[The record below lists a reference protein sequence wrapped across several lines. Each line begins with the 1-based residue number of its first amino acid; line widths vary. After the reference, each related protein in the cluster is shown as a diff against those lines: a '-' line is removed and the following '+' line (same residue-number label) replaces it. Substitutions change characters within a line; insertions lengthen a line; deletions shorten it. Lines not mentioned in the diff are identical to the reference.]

1 MSKDKFAL
9 HRRSVLKGLGG
20 LTLGLPLL
28 EIMLDGKN
36 AWAQAAPP
44 KRYIVFF
51 NGQSQGA
58 DGDASP
64 SQLVPNIVGANY
76 DLKSALAP
84 LAAVKNDVSVISGL
98 KIPTAFD
105 NGGTVPAGGRRD
117 DFHVSSLSPLLSGVK
132 SNAGSSSSGETS
144 DQTVAN
150 FLAGTTPFKSLIYR
164 VQADW
169 YLSVSAPY
177 GRDMISYK
185 IDSTNKLVPIPPQ
198 TSPRQAFMALF
209 GNFTPPGTDTAAAAA
224 LDFDKRSRRS
234 VLDLV
239 LGDANRMLPKL
250 GAADKLRMQ
259 RHLDEVRQ
267 LEVRIAAIPPPQTGV
282 CVKPSDPGADPGVG
296 SPQGVDLAGD
306 NTYTQ
311 NLGYSNEEQR
321 ATVFCDLIHMAMTCD
336 LTRVASLQMTM
347 FQSHLN
353 MYALTN
359 QATDCHELGHG
370 GVPGG
375 SVAQAKGIAWHM
387 KHFAYLVS
395 KFKDTPEGN
404 GTMLDN
410 MAIASLWEG
419 GHGFDPGANKQNST
433 HSTENMTL
441 LLAGR
446 AGGLKPGKHVVAAGK
461 HPGNVLITAMKAV
474 GYTKDTL
481 GEVTGDIPELKT

>member
-1 MSKDKFAL
+1 MSKEKFVL
-9 HRRSVLKGLGG
+9 QRRSVLKGLGG

-44 KRYIVFF
+44 MRYLVFF

-58 DGDASP
+58 DNDASG
-64 SQLVPNIVGANY
+64 SQLVPTTIGANY

-84 LAAVKNDVSVISGL
+84 LAAVKNDISVISGL
-98 KIPTAFD
+98 KIPTAFE
-105 NGGTVPAGGRRD
+105 NGGVVPAGGRRD

-132 SNAGSSSSGETS
+132 SNAGSSSSGATS
-144 DQTVAN
+144 DQLVSN
-150 FLAGTTPFKSLIYR
+150 FLAGTTAFKSLVFR

-185 IDSTNKLVPIPPQ
+185 LDATNKLVAIPPQ
-198 TSPRQAFMALF
+198 TSPRQAFNALF
-209 GNFTPPGTDTAAAAA
+209 GNFTPPGIDPAAAKAA
-224 LDFDKRSRRS
+224 DFENRSRRS

-239 LGDANRMLPKL
+239 IGDSQRLMPKL
-250 GAADKLRMQ
+250 GASDKLRMQ
-259 RHLDEVRQ
+259 RHLDEIRQ
-267 LEVRIAAIPPPQTGV
+267 LEMRVAAIPPPQTSV
-282 CVKPSDPGADPGVG
+282 CVKPMDPGSDSGVG
-296 SPQGVDLAGD
+296 APQGTNAAGD

-311 NLGYSNEEQR
+311 NLGYSGEEER
-321 ATVFCDLIHMAMTCD
+321 AKVFCDLIHMAMTCD

-353 MYALTN
+353 MYALTG

-387 KHFAYLVS
+387 KHFAYLVQ
-395 KFKDTPEGN
+395 KFKDSPEGN
-404 GTMLDN
+404 GNMLDN
-410 MAIASLWEG
+410 MAITSLWEG

-433 HSTENMTL
+433 HSTENMTV

-446 AGGLKPGKHVVAAGK
+446 AGGLKPGKHIVAAGK
-461 HPGNVLITAMKAV
+461 HPANVLVTAMKAV
-474 GYTKDTL
+474 GYTGNAL

>member
-1 MSKDKFAL
+1 MKEKFAL
-9 HRRSVLKGLGG
+9 HRRAVLKGLGG

-28 EIMLDGKN
+28 EIMLDSK
-36 AWAQAAPP
+36 AFAQTAIPL
-44 KRYIVFF
+44 RYLIFF

-58 DGDASP
+58 DNDAGP
-64 SQLVPNIVGANY
+64 SQIVPATIGANY

-84 LAAVKNDVSVISGL
+84 LGALKSEVSVISGL
-98 KIPTAFD
+98 KIPTASE
-105 NGGTVPAGGRRD
+105 NGGMVPAGGRRD
-117 DFHVSSLSPLLSGVK
+117 DFHVSSLSPLLSGVR
-132 SNAGSSSSGETS
+132 SPANSASAGETS
-144 DQTVAN
+144 DQTVAG
-150 FLAGTTPFKSLIYR
+150 FLAGATPFKSLVYR

-185 IDSTNKLVPIPPQ
+185 TDSTNRVVPIPAQ
-198 TSPRQAFMALF
+198 TSPAQAFQALF
-209 GNFTPPGTDTAAAAA
+209 GNFTPPGTDPAVARQ

-234 VLDLV
+234 VLDTV
-239 LGDANRMLPKL
+239 IGDTQRLMPKL

-259 RHLDEVRQ
+259 RHLDEIRA
-267 LEVRIAAIPPPQTGV
+267 LEVRVAAIPPPQTSV
-282 CVKPSDPGADPGVG
+282 CVKPATPAADPGVG
-296 SPQGVDLAGD
+296 SPQGVNGAGE

-311 NLGYSNEEQR
+311 NLGYSNEEER
-321 ATVFCDLIHMAMTCD
+321 ARVFCDLIHMAMTCD

-353 MYALTN
+353 MYALTG

-387 KHFAYLVS
+387 KHLAYLIQ
-395 KFKDTPEGN
+395 KFKDSQEGN
-404 GTMLDN
+404 GNMLDN

-419 GHGFDPGANKQNST
+419 GHGFDPGGNKQNST
-433 HSTENMTL
+433 HSTENMTV

-446 AGGLKPGKHVVAAGK
+446 AGGLKPGKHIVAAGK
-461 HPGNVLITAMKAV
+461 HPANVLVTAMKAV
-474 GYTKDTL
+474 GYTKNNL
-481 GEVTGDIPELKT
+481 GEVTGEIPELKT